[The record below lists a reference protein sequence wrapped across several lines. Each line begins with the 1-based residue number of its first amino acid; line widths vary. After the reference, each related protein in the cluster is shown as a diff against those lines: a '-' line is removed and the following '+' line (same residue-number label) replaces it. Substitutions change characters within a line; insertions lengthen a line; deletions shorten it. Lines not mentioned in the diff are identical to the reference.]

1 MNNKPLGW
9 ALNPTKENHST
20 TLSCKI
26 EHNTHTWHND
36 RWYRWKD
43 EMNCFW
49 HSEPRCHLD
58 PLVFQCVDQ
67 ALDNMESS
75 SRLQLMGKTSNNT
88 QFKYCLMPCDTT
100 LLGVR
105 ETTIYTVSFNINSI
119 HAYYIPCS
127 TFLVQHRVK

>member
-1 MNNKPLGW
+1 
-9 ALNPTKENHST
+9 
-20 TLSCKI
+20 
-26 EHNTHTWHND
+26 
-36 RWYRWKD
+36 
-43 EMNCFW
+43 MNCFW
-49 HSEPRCHLD
+49 HSEPSCHLD

-127 TFLVQHRVK
+127 TYPVVHSLHGGYVYLLFVASSQRNKAVPDLITIYIAIPCSKIYIVLI